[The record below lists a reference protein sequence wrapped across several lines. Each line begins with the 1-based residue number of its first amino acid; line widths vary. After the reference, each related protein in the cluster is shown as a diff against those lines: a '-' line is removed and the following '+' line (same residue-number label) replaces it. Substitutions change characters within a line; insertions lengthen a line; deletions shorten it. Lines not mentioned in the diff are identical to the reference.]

1 MAGRRPRDTRRVTQR
16 AAADRLG
23 VSAKSIMRYV
33 ADGLIP
39 RGDDDL
45 IDFEDARR
53 IVEAR
58 RDRVPLSALKAGA
71 AADPAPPDDEDDAS
85 GDADYDKEH
94 ARKERALATRAELD
108 LAERQGALVDRAT
121 RDRNEFERARVTR
134 DRLLTIPDALC
145 AELAATRE
153 PHAVRARLDSAIRS
167 AIAALVEAGRT
178 DRRCPACGAYVLA
191 EIRTADTGTPPG
203 EHPDSRRSGA
213 ETSVVA
219 VVGTDREGGAS

>member
-1 MAGRRPRDTRRVTQR
+1 MAGRKPRETKRVTQR

-23 VSAKSIMRYV
+23 VSAKTIMRYV
-33 ADGLIP
+33 GQGLIETGDDGLIA
-39 RGDDDL
+39 
-45 IDFEDARR
+45 FEDARR
-53 IVEAR
+53 VVEAR
-58 RDRVPLSALKAGA
+58 RDRVPLSKIAAG
-71 AADPAPPDDEDDAS
+71 DTAPDTGPDEPDTG

-121 RDRNEFERARVTR
+121 RDRAEFERARVTR

-213 ETSVVA
+213 ETSLVA
-219 VVGTDREGGAS
+219 VVGTDREGE